1 MTETMKQQRQAGFL
15 MAKIRQV
22 GERIF
27 MRMLKEYGV
36 EINPAQGRIMFALWQ
51 KDDIAINELA
61 QKTQLGK
68 STLTSMLDRLEKAGY
83 VRRIPS
89 PSDRRKKLI
98 RRTQKDR
105 DIEEQYVKLSQ
116 EMTEVWYKDFSEK
129 QVNNFEKALER
140 ILQNLIDY
148 ENKIVY

>member
-1 MTETMKQQRQAGFL
+1 MADTMKEQRQAGFL

-27 MRMLKEYGV
+27 MRKLKEYGV

-51 KDDIAINELA
+51 NDDIAINELA
-61 QKTQLGK
+61 RKTQLGK

-83 VRRIPS
+83 IQRVPS
-89 PSDRRKKLI
+89 LTDRRKTLI

-105 DIEEQYVKLSQ
+105 DLEKQYVTLSQ
-116 EMTEVWYKDFSEK
+116 NFTKIWYKDFSK
-129 QVNNFEKALER
+129 NQINDFEKALEK
-140 ILQNLIDY
+140 ILKNVIDY
-148 ENKIVY
+148 EREMNY